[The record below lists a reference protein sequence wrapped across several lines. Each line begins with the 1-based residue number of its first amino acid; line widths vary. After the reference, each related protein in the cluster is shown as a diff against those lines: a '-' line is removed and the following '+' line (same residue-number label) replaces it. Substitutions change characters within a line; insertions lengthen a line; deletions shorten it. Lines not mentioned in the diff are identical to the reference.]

1 MREEVARGQMQL
13 AICSVC
19 FVAEHS
25 IELCHQLLKSPMA
38 GMPGLKK
45 GFVMTL
51 YPDVASMILI
61 LRDGNGKE
69 AVNVIWVGVLGAVKI
84 QTHCCGR
91 GAAAVSKQ
99 GSFPH

>member
-19 FVAEHS
+19 FVSERS

-38 GMPGLKK
+38 GTPGLKK

-51 YPDVASMILI
+51 YPDVAFMILI
-61 LRDGNGKE
+61 LRGGNGKE

-84 QTHCCGR
+84 QTHCCGC